1 MSRASNLLFSNS
13 KFSDYQRSK
22 RDELKKEISGLT
34 STELENSTDSLVLI
48 LTSKYAPSTIK
59 LYEQDTED
67 VGQIEKTKRINRGN
81 SLPGL
86 PRRGNKITRTMHRLK
101 LKVPYTGERRLLM
114 KQPRRYN
121 HAPPSYD
128 ELTDTH
134 IVHYV
139 DYRVEGRESD
149 KIKESIDSDI
159 SKWQDKLEEWV
170 DWLNTDIRKMQ
181 EKFENLIR
189 SQIEDQRENVSA
201 KNEALSNL
209 GISTGSVDEG
219 FVEPEKKK
227 DLQLPDL
234 NGGTEERKRIRDK
247 TFVDVLDIIDSM
259 RVNVERSKDRVREL
273 DEESLRDI
281 FLGAIDSH
289 YGSATAESFNR
300 GGKTDILLRH
310 QSVNLFVAE
319 CKFWQGKSHFQDAVN
334 QLLGNVAPDD
344 GHAALLVFSDRE
356 DVVQVRNRVE
366 ETIESHGRF
375 QASLSR
381 IQDHDVYRFTGSSG
395 TEVKVGIKV
404 VDLAA

>member
-1 MSRASNLLFSNS
+1 MSRTSNILFSND

-22 RDELKKEISGLT
+22 RDELKKDISGLT

-48 LTSKYAPSTIK
+48 LTSKHTPSTIE
-59 LYEQDTED
+59 LHEPDTED

-81 SLPGL
+81 SFPGL

-101 LKVPYTGERRLLM
+101 LKIPYTGERKLLT
-114 KQPRRYN
+114 KRPRRFN

-139 DYRVEGRESD
+139 DYQVEGRDSD
-149 KIKESIDSDI
+149 EIKESIDSDI
-159 SKWQDKLEEWV
+159 STWKGKLEEWV
-170 DWLNTDIRKMQ
+170 DWLNNDIRKMK
-181 EKFENLIR
+181 EKFENLAR
-189 SQIEDQRENVSA
+189 NQIEDQRENVSA

-209 GISTGSVDEG
+209 GISTGNVDEG

-227 DLQLPDL
+227 DLEFPDIDG
-234 NGGTEERKRIRDK
+234 NTEDRQRVRDQ
-247 TFVDVLDIIDSM
+247 TFVDILDIIDSM

-319 CKFWQGKSHFQDAVN
+319 CKFWQGKSNFQNAVD

-356 DVVQVRNRVE
+356 DVVQVRDRAE
-366 ETIESHGRF
+366 ETIKGHDRF

-381 IQDHDVYRFTGSSG
+381 FQDHDVYRLTASSG
-395 TEVKVGIKV
+395 TKVKVGVKII
-404 VDLAA
+404 DLAA